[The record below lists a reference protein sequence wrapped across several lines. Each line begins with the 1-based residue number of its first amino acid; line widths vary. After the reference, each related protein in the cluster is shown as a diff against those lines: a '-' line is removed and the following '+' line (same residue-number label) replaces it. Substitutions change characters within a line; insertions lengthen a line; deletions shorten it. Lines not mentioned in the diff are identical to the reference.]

1 MVQASALVS
10 PLCPN
15 ISTPLLCPP
24 GDAEIYHEPVV
35 RGRQAAMLLSQQHGK
50 ELAGFCA
57 LSMKPACSW
66 QAYLLSTYCA
76 QSSTTSHPQR
86 CRPAL
91 TSSPILGR
99 NTDGC
104 ILLYPRFRETGE
116 SLLPLSALLLQPH
129 FRCGRPQ
136 RCLSVKGK
144 FSLCVPVW
152 GGGGGAKKP
161 DRSQEALRERGAYYK
176 SRQNQQERAC
186 WARRCPLTPRP
197 CPQGGGDTVPLSP
210 VFSHLLSSVISS
222 KLAIVE

>member
-116 SLLPLSALLLQPH
+116 SLLPLSALLPPAPLP
-129 FRCGRPQ
+129 
-136 RCLSVKGK
+136 LWETTK
-144 FSLCVPVW
+144 VPVCQGQVQSMCSRLGRGW
-152 GGGGGAKKP
+152 GEQKSQTAPRKHSGKEELIINQDRINRKGPAGLGGA
-161 DRSQEALRERGAYYK
+161 R
-176 SRQNQQERAC
+176 
-186 WARRCPLTPRP
+186 
-197 CPQGGGDTVPLSP
+197 
-210 VFSHLLSSVISS
+210 
-222 KLAIVE
+222 